1 MKNANPKILE
11 LIALFFISVDNDIY
25 NWKIDTCLGHEIYKS
40 KDYGDNAQFIIDT
53 KKNELVL
60 HSSYESILISKYCN
74 IIFIKDKKIS
84 KYVSI
89 LRNHFKKLD
98 ENKKN
103 KKINDILSNSTK
115 VLKNEFHNEY
125 NKFIRKE
132 KLNVLNK

>member
-74 IIFIKDKKIS
+74 IIFIIFPKFMGSCYPFDL
-84 KYVSI
+84 KYRHRSHSRIIVI
-89 LRNHFKKLD
+89 L
-98 ENKKN
+98 
-103 KKINDILSNSTK
+103 
-115 VLKNEFHNEY
+115 
-125 NKFIRKE
+125 
-132 KLNVLNK
+132 